1 MNIAEEKNLEKIVE
15 DKQLALKTDK
25 LDMSFGEL
33 ANYYKDENLIIQ
45 PEYQRLFRWKEEQ
58 KSRFIES
65 LLLGLPIPSI
75 FISENKEGKWE
86 LVDGLQRVSTV
97 ISFMGLMEKEQEIED
112 NTQIQEEDETINE
125 DDLASTKI
133 TNKNNWK
140 LQGCSVITELNGK
153 GFNDLPFK
161 VQFLIRR
168 YPCRMEILRS
178 NTSSVETKYELF
190 DRLNTGGSK
199 ATEQEIRN
207 CIFRGEKYSQDFY
220 KLLEKLS
227 KDDNFIKL
235 VNLPAKKINEL
246 YDQELVLRFFSF
258 LHFNQIDKKDLNENL
273 APSMTKYMKEIVK
286 GEITFDYTKKRE
298 LFFRTIKI
306 IKLINEKLSNSLL
319 KGSNNNFSSN
329 SYDIVMLGIALNIE
343 YYENNWE
350 NTISKI
356 SENKSELLKIKLS
369 GGSGNST
376 AIKKRIELADSLFKP
391 ER

>member
-33 ANYYKDENLIIQ
+33 ANYYKDETLIIQ
-45 PEYQRLFRWKEEQ
+45 PEYQRLFRWKEEK

-65 LLLGLPIPSI
+65 LLLGLPTPPI
-75 FISENKEGKWE
+75 FVSENQEGKWE

-97 ISFMGLMEKEQEIED
+97 ISFMGLMEREQEIEN
-112 NTQIQEEDETINE
+112 NTQVQNEIIDEDN
-125 DDLASTKI
+125 DLDSIKI

-140 LQGCSVITELNGK
+140 LQGCSVMHELNGK

-190 DRLNTGGSK
+190 YRLNTESSK

-207 CIFRGEKYSQDFY
+207 YIFRGEKYSQEFY
-220 KLLEKLS
+220 KLLEDLS

-235 VNLPAKKINEL
+235 VNLPAKNINEL

-273 APSMTKYMKEIVK
+273 APSMTKYMKEIVR
-286 GEITFDYTKKRE
+286 GEIAFDYTKKRE

-329 SYDIVMLGIALNIE
+329 SYDIVMLGIALNID

-391 ER
+391 EI